1 MRPQVQ
7 DSRPS
12 GSVFLASQ
20 VYQSLSGTSSV
31 CQRLSNQPGVHVQK
45 FYPATLWFRT
55 NHELCLSSS
64 NSLRSCSRGSRCQPS
79 EVPGDISMHADL
91 TTYWLFKKKMV
102 IPFIQHKLSSGNSFP
117 WAVAE
122 NQVETLE
129 QDLSRQILPKE
140 AINKQE
146 KHLKITGG
154 CFP

>member
-20 VYQSLSGTSSV
+20 VCQSLSGTSSV
-31 CQRLSNQPGVHVQK
+31 CQSLSNQAGGQQ
-45 FYPATLWFRT
+45 FYPETLSFLT

-79 EVPGDISMHADL
+79 EVPGYISMHADL
-91 TTYWLFKKKMV
+91 TTYWLSKKKMV
-102 IPFIQHKLSSGNSFP
+102 ISFIQHKLSSGNSFP

-146 KHLKITGG
+146 EHLKITGG